1 MALDITLAQF
11 NEAASGKYNAG
22 ELDVERKNDGTVEL
36 VKVNAHVHFTLL
48 NRTEIDPANTLE
60 IKEAF
65 VKALSPR
72 LDPQAMAAVRKQLGL
87 PPEVGGTVREN
98 GHAYE
103 PLTRGQVR
111 SLIDTYAPDIA
122 GAQRSGTASR
132 TEKRTTVNE
141 ATEASRPVT
150 VGGQELMVGEIG
162 TDKIA
167 FQGVTKAKRAA
178 SAQEGI
184 DATANDIL
192 GVLKRPDGGRADL
205 NTLVRKLN
213 TLEYFCARAASLD
226 PAGGPAGRRF
236 EAALARVLDALD
248 NGELALVYKG
258 MMSREVDGLKGEVSR
273 RLASTST
280 LPSLHSTCQSLLAT
294 LSRLEARV
302 ASEVAYRIGDDPT
315 APVTRYGAAAATQH
329 GAAGEMTVANLR
341 IIKSRTDDELRSADG
356 KLDIVDARLKSH
368 GFTKAE
374 SHRIGDM
381 RRANELTINI
391 HLENLLGWRDGRPPA
406 LADPNF
412 QLRNTA
418 PATWSSA
425 TKSKGTS
432 SRSTRPSR
440 SRGRTVRSTPR

>member
-87 PPEVGGTVREN
+87 PPEVGGTVRED

-103 PLTRGQVR
+103 PLTREQVR
-111 SLIDTYAPDIA
+111 SLIDTYAPDVA

-132 TEKRTTVNE
+132 TEKRTPVNE

-226 PAGGPAGRRF
+226 PA
-236 EAALARVLDALD
+236 AA
-248 NGELALVYKG
+248 
-258 MMSREVDGLKGEVSR
+258 
-273 RLASTST
+273 
-280 LPSLHSTCQSLLAT
+280 
-294 LSRLEARV
+294 
-302 ASEVAYRIGDDPT
+302 
-315 APVTRYGAAAATQH
+315 
-329 GAAGEMTVANLR
+329 
-341 IIKSRTDDELRSADG
+341 
-356 KLDIVDARLKSH
+356 
-368 GFTKAE
+368 
-374 SHRIGDM
+374 
-381 RRANELTINI
+381 RRAGASRPRSHVCSTPWTTAS
-391 HLENLLGWRDGRPPA
+391 WR
-406 LADPNF
+406 
-412 QLRNTA
+412 
-418 PATWSSA
+418 S
-425 TKSKGTS
+425 
-432 SRSTRPSR
+432 STR
-440 SRGRTVRSTPR
+440 G